1 MCRSVPSPKEISA
14 VTSLLKTSTSSRLS
28 LWTRHPHVHLAGAM
42 QPLFDPPRNLA
53 RRPEDE
59 GRDALN
65 LHGSGNQRILLSR
78 NSGL

>member
-1 MCRSVPSPKEISA
+1 MALSG
-14 VTSLLKTSTSSRLS
+14 SLPQINFGVQDSTP
-28 LWTRHPHVHLAGAM
+28 TRAASDAA

-53 RRPEDE
+53 TRPEDE

-65 LHGSGNQRILLSR
+65 LHASGDQRILLSQ

>member
-1 MCRSVPSPKEISA
+1 MQGCCN
-14 VTSLLKTSTSSRLS
+14 VTSRKQQHVVGFLVDPTP
-28 LWTRHPHVHLAGAM
+28 TRAASGAA

-65 LHGSGNQRILLSR
+65 LHESGGERILLSQ

>member
-1 MCRSVPSPKEISA
+1 MGA
-14 VTSLLKTSTSSRLS
+14 VLTQLTEQGEEHPILYLNSTP
-28 LWTRHPHVHLAGAM
+28 TRAASDAA

-53 RRPEDE
+53 TRPEDE

-65 LHGSGNQRILLSR
+65 LHASGDQRILLSQ